1 MSFAPRI
8 FALSIGFVL
17 LGITARAHALGSC
30 GTGGPTGRHINV
42 PFAPSEYWVW
52 APADQTKAYPLVVAF
67 HGDEATPE
75 QSQRFFWDPVWQ
87 KDPNFIVVTPRAPYA
102 MGSWYQ
108 EQAMHETWVDTVM
121 QDVFAKY
128 NVDLDRVYATGD
140 SGGSVFLA
148 TYGLK
153 RQNWFAGIQWSCGG
167 GGRGYTAP
175 PRDDCKLAARFVISP
190 SDFLYDGAQSLN
202 MTLLSHGHV
211 TDFAEQTCMGHC
223 CGPNSEYGA
232 GAWAWMQTRTHCQ
245 SSSGP
250 GCGMPG
256 TLPPAGDAG
265 PGGTGG
271 AGGSGGGAGRDAGV
285 AGRGGAGGATGGGGG
300 ATTGATST
308 TSTATTSTATTGGG
322 QAGSVGSS
330 ASSTSGGQAG
340 SVGATTG
347 SATGAG
353 GVTGAGTGSGSGG
366 APSDGGTSRARD
378 AELASGCSC
387 RVATSTDPRGALWLA
402 LALAAVARVRRRM
415 RPS

>member
-1 MSFAPRI
+1 MGV
-8 FALSIGFVL
+8 ALVFCA
-17 LGITARAHALGSC
+17 ARAQALGSC
-30 GTGGPTGRHINV
+30 GTGGPTGRHVNV

-102 MGSWYQ
+102 MGSWYA

-190 SDFLYDGAQSLN
+190 SDFLYMGAQSLN
-202 MTLLSHGHV
+202 MTLVSHGHV

-223 CGPNSEYGA
+223 CGPNTEYGA

-245 SSSGP
+245 GNSGP

-256 TLPPAGDAG
+256 DLPPAGDAG

-271 AGGSGGGAGRDAGV
+271 AGGSSGGAGGRDAGA
-285 AGRGGAGGATGGGGG
+285 AGSRAGAGGSA
-300 ATTGATST
+300 GATS
-308 TSTATTSTATTGGG
+308 GGG
-322 QAGSVGSS
+322 QGGQGGST
-330 ASSTSGGQAG
+330 AATTTSSTSGGQGGAASTTTSTATG
-340 SVGATTG
+340 GDTVGTGGATSTG
-347 SATGAG
+347 NGAG
-353 GVTGAGTGSGSGG
+353 GAPGDAGPRGNHGG
-366 APSDGGTSRARD
+366 DS
-378 AELASGCSC
+378 ELASGCSC
-387 RVATSTDPRGALWLA
+387 RTATTGDARSAFYF
-402 LALAAVARVRRRM
+402 AVALGAMIRARRRLTP
-415 RPS
+415 RSRS

>member
-1 MSFAPRI
+1 MRLGRLIAI
-8 FALSIGFVL
+8 WVGVALFLIA
-17 LGITARAHALGSC
+17 ARARALGSC
-30 GTGGPTGRHINV
+30 GTGGPTGRHVNV
-42 PFAPSEYWVW
+42 QFAPSEYWVW

-75 QSQRFFWDPVWQ
+75 QSQRYFWDPVWQ
-87 KDPNFIVVTPRAPYA
+87 KDPSFIVVTPRAPYA

-108 EQAMHETWVDTVM
+108 AQAMHEMWVDTVM

-190 SDFLYDGAQSLN
+190 TDMLYSGAQQLN
-202 MTLLSHGHV
+202 MTLLMHGHM

-223 CGPNSEYGA
+223 CGPDSEYGA

-256 TLPPAGDAG
+256 DLPPVGDAG

-271 AGGSGGGAGRDAGV
+271 TGAGGSSGSGGRDGGAGGSGG
-285 AGRGGAGGATGGGGG
+285 ATGV
-300 ATTGATST
+300 
-308 TSTATTSTATTGGG
+308 GG
-322 QAGSVGSS
+322 QAGTTGPTSTT
-330 ASSTSGGQAG
+330 SSTSGGGGG

-347 SATGAG
+347 AGTGGEPAG
-353 GVTGAGTGSGSGG
+353 TGGATGSGSGAG
-366 APSDGGTSRARD
+366 GGSTGGDRGDAGPRSDRAGD
-378 AELASGCSC
+378 SELASGCSC
-387 RVATSTDPRGALWLA
+387 RVGTRSGGGPQAAPSNTTGTHGALWFAGALFLLA
-402 LALAAVARVRRRM
+402 RSRRRS
-415 RPS
+415 RAS

>member
-1 MSFAPRI
+1 MRGARWMLACWLGAALLLFA
-8 FALSIGFVL
+8 
-17 LGITARAHALGSC
+17 ARARALGSC
-30 GTGGPTGRHINV
+30 GTGGPTGRHVNV

-52 APADQTKAYPLVVAF
+52 APADETKAYPLVVAF

-75 QSQRFFWDPVWQ
+75 QSQRYFWDPVWQ
-87 KDPNFIVVTPRAPYA
+87 MDPNFIVVTPRAPYA

-175 PRDDCKLAARFVISP
+175 PRDDCKVAGRFVISP
-190 SDFLYDGAQSLN
+190 SDFLYMNAQTLN
-202 MTLLSHGHV
+202 MTLVSHGHV

-232 GAWAWMQTRTHCQ
+232 GAWAWMRTRTHCQ
-245 SSSGP
+245 GSSGP
-250 GCGMPG
+250 GCGKPG
-256 TLPPAGDAG
+256 DLPPAGDAG

-271 AGGSGGGAGRDAGV
+271 AGGSGGGGS
-285 AGRGGAGGATGGGGG
+285 GGAGGRDGG
-300 ATTGATST
+300 AAGSRAGAGGSGGSTGSA
-308 TSTATTSTATTGGG
+308 GQGG
-322 QAGSVGSS
+322 QAGSTVATTTTSS
-330 ASSTSGGQAG
+330 ASGGQG
-340 SVGATTG
+340 GGVGTTT
-347 SATGAG
+347 SAATGG
-353 GVTGAGTGSGSGG
+353 NTVGSGG
-366 APSDGGTSRARD
+366 ASSGSETGGGPAD
-378 AELASGCSC
+378 AGPRGNRSGDEELAAGCSC
-387 RVATSTDPRGALWLA
+387 RVRTSGDGRTALLCA
-402 LALAAVARVRRRM
+402 AALAAMVRVRSRRIS
-415 RPS
+415 RRARS

>member
-1 MSFAPRI
+1 
-8 FALSIGFVL
+8 
-17 LGITARAHALGSC
+17 
-30 GTGGPTGRHINV
+30 
-42 PFAPSEYWVW
+42 
-52 APADQTKAYPLVVAF
+52 
-67 HGDEATPE
+67 
-75 QSQRFFWDPVWQ
+75 
-87 KDPNFIVVTPRAPYA
+87 

-223 CGPNSEYGA
+223 CGPNTEYGA

-256 TLPPAGDAG
+256 TLPPASDAG

-271 AGGSGGGAGRDAGV
+271 AGGSGGAGGRDGG
-285 AGRGGAGGATGGGGG
+285 AGRGGAGGATGGGG
-300 ATTGATST
+300 ASTTGATST
-308 TSTATTSTATTGGG
+308 STTSATTGGG
-322 QAGSVGSS
+322 QAGNIGSTTS
-330 ASSTSGGQAG
+330 ATTGTTG

-347 SATGAG
+347 TGSG
-353 GVTGAGTGSGSGG
+353 GATGAGTGSGSGG
-366 APSDGGTSRARD
+366 DPIDAGPSRARD
-378 AELASGCSC
+378 NELATGCSC
-387 RVATSTDPRGALWLA
+387 RVASTTDPRGAFWLA
-402 LALAAVARVRRRM
+402 LALGAAARVRRRM
-415 RPS
+415 RAS